1 MSKSQETAILN
12 VVKVLAFLVVCSS
25 LCSASISIRN
35 VNVVDVD
42 CGTVRKGLNVVIS
55 GSVIKSVGSAPIRGA
70 AIDGSGKYLIP
81 GLWDMHVHLWEKRS
95 MFGMYVANGVLG
107 IRDMGTNLGRTK
119 EWRAAV
125 ETGRLIGPRIYT
137 PGSPIDGPG
146 PDNPKMPIVRARTPD
161 EARRSVD
168 ALDMQGADFI
178 NVMSSLSRDSYLAL
192 AQRARVIRAV
202 FAGHV
207 PESVTVSQALDARQK
222 SMEHLFGL
230 ALACSSEEP
239 QLREARLLAVDRGD
253 NAALAAIRQR
263 TYDTFNEE
271 RAVELFRRMARFDV
285 WQTPT
290 LTLRRRL
297 ALMGIDE
304 LAANPYV
311 KQIPADVRSGWQ
323 DPREDLRKSNPD
335 QLERFRRD
343 YQFHQRLVAMMQRY
357 GVGLLAGTDTGDA
370 YVLPGYALHDE
381 LASLVEAGLT
391 PAQALRT
398 ATINPARFFNIE
410 AQAGSIAKGQRADL
424 VLLDANPLDDIR
436 NTRKIAAVILRGG
449 LLDRKELNRLL
460 KETDASWNG
469 NSPFLKAASERR
481 SAKRPGSS
489 RKRAS
494 RTR

>member
-12 VVKVLAFLVVCSS
+12 VVKLLAFFVVCSS

-55 GSVIKSVGSAPIRGA
+55 GSVVKSVGSAPIRGA
-70 AIDGSGKYLIP
+70 AINGSGKYLIP

-239 QLREARLLAVDRGD
+239 ELREARLLAVDRGD
-253 NAALAAIRQR
+253 NTALAAIRQR
-263 TYDTFNEE
+263 TYDTFSEE

-436 NTRKIAAVILRGG
+436 NTRKITAVILRGG